1 MKSYKISY
9 FKSGD
14 RTKPYLLS
22 QIVKSGRLDGV
33 RIYAIGDGE
42 KKWQCKYKNNLLNG
56 LDMTWR
62 YLVPKSNCCK
72 NNYFRNFK
80 KGSEQGIQILFK

>member
-14 RTKPYLLS
+14 RTKPYHLIQLS
-22 QIVKSGRLDGV
+22 KTGRLDGV
-33 RIYAIGDGE
+33 RIYVIGNGE
-42 KKWQCKYKNNLLNG
+42 KERKCKYKNGLLNG

-62 YLVPKSNCCK
+62 YLVPK